1 MTHLALNGS
10 AIDGGLY
17 HWFITQAAHSP
28 HWFDDL
34 VSFYASYGLGL
45 FALLMVAGWWRARS
59 AGSPTAMATAL
70 AVPVAVVAAY
80 VANDLVKSV
89 FDEVRPCQVIT
100 APATIQ
106 PCPGVGD
113 WSFPSNHSA
122 IAAASAAALWLLDRR
137 LGAIAALAALVMGFA
152 RIWVGAHYPHDVLV
166 GLALGAAVAVP
177 VVLAA
182 RRWGP
187 PLVVRLESGFPR
199 PFLTAAAADTDSR
212 TADSRAAGA
221 EPGQS
226 SSTDS
231 PGVSR
236 R

>member
-1 MTHLALNGS
+1 VTPLALNGS

-17 HWFITQAAHSP
+17 HWFITRAADSP
-28 HWFDDL
+28 HWFDQL
-34 VSFYASYGLGL
+34 ISFYASYGLGL

-59 AGSPTAMATAL
+59 GGATAMATAL
-70 AVPVAVVAAY
+70 AVPVAVVAAF
-80 VANDLVKSV
+80 VANDIVKSV

-100 APATIQ
+100 APATLQ
-106 PCPGVGD
+106 PCPGAGD

-122 IAAASAAALWLLDRR
+122 IAAASAVALWLLDRR
-137 LGAIAALAALVMGFA
+137 LGVIAALAALVMGFA

-166 GLALGAAVAVP
+166 GFVLGAAVAAP

-182 RRWGP
+182 RRWGAP
-187 PLVVRLESGFPR
+187 PVVRLESGFLR
-199 PFLTAAAADTDSR
+199 PFLTASAVGPDGPAATDGP
-212 TADSRAAGA
+212 AQ
-221 EPGQS
+221 P

>member
-10 AIDGGLY
+10 SIDGGLY
-17 HWFITQAAHSP
+17 HWFITQAADAP

-45 FALLMVAGWWRARS
+45 FALLMIAGWWQARAGRS
-59 AGSPTAMATAL
+59 AAAMAAAL
-70 AVPVAVVAAY
+70 AVPVAVVAAF
-80 VANDLVKSV
+80 VANDIVKSV

-137 LGAIAALAALVMGFA
+137 LGMIAALAALVMGFA

-166 GLALGAAVAVP
+166 GFVLGAAVAVP

-187 PLVVRLESGFPR
+187 PLVVRLESGFLR
-199 PFLTAAAADTDSR
+199 PFLTAAPV
-212 TADSRAAGA
+212 GA
-221 EPGQS
+221 QP

-231 PGVSR
+231 PEVSR

>member
-1 MTHLALNGS
+1 VTQLALNGS

-17 HWFITQAAHSP
+17 HWFITQAAGAP

-34 VSFYASYGLGL
+34 ISFYASYGLGL
-45 FALLMVAGWWRARS
+45 FALLMIAGWWLARGGRS
-59 AGSPTAMATAL
+59 AAAMAAAL

-80 VANDLVKSV
+80 VANDIVKSV
-89 FDEVRPCQVIT
+89 FDEVRPCRLIT

-106 PCPGVGD
+106 PCPAVGD
-113 WSFPSNHSA
+113 WSFPSNHAA

-137 LGAIAALAALVMGFA
+137 LGMIATLAALVMGFA

-166 GLALGAAVAVP
+166 GFVLGAAVAVP

-182 RRWGP
+182 RRWAP
-187 PLVVRLESGFPR
+187 PLVVRLESGFLR
-199 PFLTAAAADTDSR
+199 PFLTTAAV
-212 TADSRAAGA
+212 GA
-221 EPGQS
+221 QP

-231 PGVSR
+231 PEVSR

>member
-1 MTHLALNGS
+1 MTLLALNGS
-10 AIDGGLY
+10 AIDGSLY
-17 HWFITQAAHSP
+17 HWFITRAADAP

-45 FALLMVAGWWRARS
+45 FALLMLGGWWLARGGRS
-59 AGSPTAMATAL
+59 AAAMATAL
-70 AVPVAVVAAY
+70 AVPLAVVVAY
-80 VANDLVKSV
+80 AANDVVKSV
-89 FDEVRPCQVIT
+89 FDEARPCQVIT

-113 WSFPSNHSA
+113 WAFPSNHSA

-137 LGAIAALAALVMGFA
+137 LGAIAALAALVMGFS

-166 GLALGAAVAVP
+166 GFLLGAAVAVP

-187 PLVVRLESGFPR
+187 PLVVRLESGFLR
-199 PFLTAAAADTDSR
+199 PFLTAAPAG
-212 TADSRAAGA
+212 AAGA
-221 EPGQS
+221 QP

-231 PGVSR
+231 PEVSR

>member
-1 MTHLALNGS
+1 MTHLALNGAS
-10 AIDGGLY
+10 IDGGLY
-17 HWFITQAAHSP
+17 HWFITQAAAAP

-34 VSFYASYGLGL
+34 ISFYATYGLGL
-45 FALLMVAGWWRARS
+45 FALLMIAGWWQARNGRS
-59 AGSPTAMATAL
+59 AAAMAAAL
-70 AVPVAVVAAY
+70 SVPVAVVAGY
-80 VANDLVKSV
+80 VANDIVKSV

-100 APATIQ
+100 APATVQ
-106 PCPGVGD
+106 PCPGIGD

-122 IAAASAAALWLLDRR
+122 IAAAAAAALWLLDRR
-137 LGAIAALAALVMGFA
+137 LGMIATLAALVMGFA

-166 GLALGAAVAVP
+166 GFALGTAVAVP

-187 PLVVRLESGFPR
+187 PLVVRLESGFLR
-199 PFLTAAAADTDSR
+199 PFLTAAPAA
-212 TADSRAAGA
+212 AQ
-221 EPGQS
+221 P

-231 PGVSR
+231 PEVSR

>member
-1 MTHLALNGS
+1 VTLLALNGS
-10 AIDGGLY
+10 AIDGSLY
-17 HWFITQAAHSP
+17 HWFITRAADAP

-45 FALLMVAGWWRARS
+45 FALLMVAGWWRART
-59 AGSPTAMATAL
+59 AGSATAMATAL

-187 PLVVRLESGFPR
+187 PLVVRLESGFLR
-199 PFLTAAAADTDSR
+199 PFLTAAAADSQA
-212 TADSRAAGA
+212 ADSRGAGA
-221 EPGQS
+221 EPGQP